1 LDFVELWSSYWPKWT
16 EKTWLEFLFFTAVF
30 LFIVH
35 GYGKWKEWSPLQHIA
50 AMLLVIYVMLVFSST
65 VFTRLVQPTRQY
77 QLGLFWSY
85 RWGMDVFG
93 KRAILQENVM
103 NIFML
108 MPIGFFL
115 PVLICPEKEDCGKKV
130 IITGFL
136 TSFLIEFLQLL
147 FRRGLFEF
155 DDMFHNTLGVAI
167 GYAMI
172 WTLKKLTE
180 KKN

>member
-1 LDFVELWSSYWPKWT
+1 
-16 EKTWLEFLFFTAVF
+16 
-30 LFIVH
+30 
-35 GYGKWKEWSPLQHIA
+35 
-50 AMLLVIYVMLVFSST
+50 
-65 VFTRLVQPTRQY
+65 
-77 QLGLFWSY
+77 
-85 RWGMDVFG
+85 
-93 KRAILQENVM
+93 M

-115 PVLICPEKEDCGKKV
+115 PILIHPENEGCGEKV
-130 IITGFL
+130 IFTGFL
-136 TSFLIEFLQLL
+136 TSFLIEFLQLF

-180 KKN
+180 KRN